1 MDKLSQEKK
10 RLAELET
17 ELSNPDIYKDQ
28 EKVSRLNEEHTKLK
42 EIIETTERLIA
53 IEASIQ
59 DLQEM
64 LEDPELSDV
73 AKLELAQLEKEKLE
87 KENRLTELNTPEEPN
102 DKKNII
108 LEIRAGTG
116 GDEAA
121 LFASDLYR
129 MYLRYSQSKK
139 WKTTQLSTA
148 HSESGGIKEVIC
160 LIEGNN
166 VYKNLK
172 FENGIHRVQRIP
184 TTESS
189 GRIHTSAASVAVIP
203 EAEDVEIEIDPSEI
217 KIDVYRSSGP
227 GGQSVNTTD
236 SAVRI
241 THIPSGLVVT
251 CQDSKSQHNNKAQA
265 MKVLK
270 SRLYEMEQEK
280 QQNEMDAKRRLAV
293 STGDRSAKIRTYNF
307 PQDRIT
313 DHRIKV
319 SWFGIERVMNGDIE
333 EIVTETRSELI
344 KQHNDN

>member
-28 EKVSRLNEEHTKLK
+28 EKVTRLNEEHTKLK
-42 EIIETTERLIA
+42 EIIETAERLIE

-73 AKLELAQLEKEKLE
+73 AKLELSQLEDEKLE
-87 KENRLTELNTPEEPN
+87 KENKLTELNTPEEPN
-102 DKKNII
+102 DKKNVI

-160 LIEGNN
+160 LIEGDS
-166 VYKNLK
+166 VYKSLK

-184 TTESS
+184 ATESS

-203 EAEDVEIEIDPSEI
+203 EAEDVEIEIDPSDI

-280 QQNEMDAKRRLAV
+280 QQNEMDAKRRLAI

-333 EIVTETRSELI
+333 EIVTETRLELI